1 MDFAKLMT
9 RMFVVALVVAL
20 GAAGT
25 VYILYEWFHA
35 NFTPAPIVDAL
46 GTAVAILLAFAAQ
59 LLVSRAFFKD
69 SMLGLNHAQNCSE
82 SQVGNCQRVATEV
95 SGELTQIQH
104 FNDVMRGQLKG
115 VIEYTEKAAFD
126 IVSRLHTIDSVV
138 TQLDQFVNTTSS
150 ESAQLAHDSEARITQ
165 NQEVIAQMDS
175 YIRERLQEA
184 EHDQARV
191 HQVVQEARSLET
203 LVQLVKN
210 VAGQTNLL
218 ALNAAIE
225 AARAGEAG
233 RGFAVV
239 ADEVRKLS
247 TETEN
252 AVSQISRGI
261 SSVANNIH
269 TQFEHK
275 LSNTTLQK
283 ERTLLELFSSQLNE
297 LGQNYEKLMRHE
309 ASVLGEV
316 QNSSHQLTGMFME
329 AQASVQFQDVSR
341 QQIEIVAQALSL
353 LDEHAKALAAR
364 LQAHEDNTFT
374 YTPIAKH
381 LETIY
386 STYVMEEQRT
396 NHQNAP
402 GAAAADSRRDA
413 DTPRKTASQPAA
425 ASASRIELF

>member
-1 MDFAKLMT
+1 MDLAKLMR
-9 RMFVVALVVAL
+9 RMFIVALVVAL
-20 GAAGT
+20 GAALT
-25 VYILYEWFHA
+25 VYVLHGWFHA
-35 NFTPAPIVDAL
+35 RFTPAPIVDAL
-46 GTAVAILLAFAAQ
+46 GTALAILLAFASQ
-59 LLVSRAFFKD
+59 LLVSKLFFHD
-69 SMLGLNHAQNCSE
+69 SMLGLNQAKNTSAH
-82 SQVGNCQRVATEV
+82 QVGNCQRVATEV
-95 SGELTQIQH
+95 SDELKQVQH
-104 FNDVMRGQLKG
+104 FNEVMRGQLKG

-138 TQLDQFVNTTSS
+138 TQLDQFVDATSS
-150 ESAQLAHDSEARITQ
+150 ETTQLAHDSEARIAR

-184 EHDQARV
+184 EQDQARV
-191 HQVVQEARSLET
+191 HQVVQEARTLET

-252 AVSQISRGI
+252 AVSKISHGI
-261 SSVANNIH
+261 SSVADSIH

-275 LSNTTLQK
+275 LSNVSLQK
-283 ERTLLELFSSQLNE
+283 ERALLELFSAQLNE

-309 ASVLGEV
+309 ASVLGEI
-316 QNSSHQLTGMFME
+316 QSSSHQLTGMFMD

-341 QQIEIVAQALSL
+341 QQIEIVVQALSL
-353 LDEHAKALAAR
+353 LDEHANVLAAR
-364 LQAHEDNTFT
+364 LHAHEDRNFT

-386 STYVMEEQRT
+386 STYVMEEQRA

-402 GAAAADSRRDA
+402 GANARHVS
-413 DTPRKTASQPAA
+413 A
-425 ASASRIELF
+425 ASGKSSPPPASSSPSSSRIELF